1 MLVFLLAKSSIVLC
15 LIGAWRDVSYALT
28 GRRQIVWRV
37 LMLRLSCL
45 RQMENLKYSEGN
57 YRVFLLYPDG
67 RYQDMTGK
75 QIDSLEAGVQVL
87 ELAGY
92 QVINAEQYDL
102 RGCEVETYSDGER
115 GIAKE
120 RKAVAYGIKYRIE
133 KADGSV
139 FTAYDSNL
147 EIIRRPERR
156 TKSCNRSR
164 KKPKRE
170 MER

>member
-1 MLVFLLAKSSIVLC
+1 MESFDTKIILFKANGKFKMFSGDEDQKILTALKRMDKSERDKTEIAVFI
-15 LIGAWRDVSYALT
+15 RP
-28 GRRQIVWRV
+28 
-37 LMLRLSCL
+37 
-45 RQMENLKYSEGN
+45 EGD

-75 QIDSLEAGVQVL
+75 QIDRLEAGVQVL
-87 ELAGY
+87 KLAGY

-120 RKAVAYGIKYRIE
+120 RMAAACGIKYRIE

-147 EIIRRPERR
+147 EVIRRPERMA
-156 TKSCNRSR
+156 KSCNRSK

>member
-1 MLVFLLAKSSIVLC
+1 MESFDAKIILFKADGKFEIFGREEDQKVLAALKGMDKSEMDKTEVAVFI
-15 LIGAWRDVSYALT
+15 
-28 GRRQIVWRV
+28 
-37 LMLRLSCL
+37 RL
-45 RQMENLKYSEGN
+45 EGN
-57 YRVFLLYPDG
+57 YRVFLLYLDG

-75 QIDSLEAGVQVL
+75 QIDSLKAGVQVL

-102 RGCEVETYSDGER
+102 RGCEVETYSDGEG